1 MSEQIYLN
9 MLLLTKVLRKEG
21 GGRIRK
27 TYLDRKRVI
36 ATRREREKERKVRGD
51 RSKAKGRE
59 I

>member
-27 TYLDRKRVI
+27 N
-36 ATRREREKERKVRGD
+36 
-51 RSKAKGRE
+51 GRLT
-59 I
+59 